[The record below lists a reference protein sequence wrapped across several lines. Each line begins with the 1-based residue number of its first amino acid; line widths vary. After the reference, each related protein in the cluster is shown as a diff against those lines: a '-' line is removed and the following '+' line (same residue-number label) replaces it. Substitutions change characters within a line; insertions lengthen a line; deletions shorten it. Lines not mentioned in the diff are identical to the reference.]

1 MQAPL
6 IAELRAHREAL
17 GWSVAEVAERCGV
30 DESFLEDWERGI
42 GSPGLDEL
50 LVWAACFGLS
60 LGLIATSKEP
70 REKLRINWAR
80 RQITVGGTPVR
91 LTPMEWK
98 ALELLARVP
107 GDLVTHEALFRHLY
121 GSEQSYRPESTA
133 IRVLITKLRRLLPLR
148 IEARWGRGYVVS
160 GVEASTSADP
170 GAAAAQQ
177 RPEKPQAEKPQPQA
191 AMAICEPAGDE
202 PGRPAPELRD
212 RGLRETAVDVPL
224 LRGSLQISLAPDRRP
239 ELREHA
245 GSGRIGLRPAMR
257 AAMRPAM
264 RSVMR
269 PGQTSPG
276 QTSPGQTSPAQ
287 PSLGQPSQAQPSP
300 AQASPC
306 RKDELDVIARF
317 LAERG
322 VTRCPDVATI
332 ERSPLPTLIW
342 DRNKRKWVRPAQP

>member
-17 GWSVAEVAERCGV
+17 GWSVAEVAERCGL
-30 DESFLEDWERGI
+30 DESFLEEWERGT
-42 GSPGLDEL
+42 GFPGVDEL
-50 LVWAACFGLS
+50 LAWAACFGLS
-60 LGLIATSKEP
+60 LGLIAISKEP

-121 GSEQSYRPESTA
+121 GGEQSYRPESTA

-160 GVEASTSADP
+160 GVEASTTADP
-170 GAAAAQQ
+170 GAAVAAQPER
-177 RPEKPQAEKPQPQA
+177 RPEKPQAEKPQPPA
-191 AMAICEPAGDE
+191 EMARREPAGDE
-202 PGRPAPELRD
+202 PDRDAPELRD
-212 RGLRETAVDVPL
+212 RGPRETAVNVPL

-239 ELREHA
+239 EVREHA

-257 AAMRPAM
+257 PTMRPAM
-264 RSVMR
+264 R
-269 PGQTSPG
+269 P
-276 QTSPGQTSPAQ
+276 
-287 PSLGQPSQAQPSP
+287 GQPSPAQPSP

-306 RKDELDVIARF
+306 REEELDVIARF

-342 DRNKRKWVRPAQP
+342 DRNKRKWVRPTQP